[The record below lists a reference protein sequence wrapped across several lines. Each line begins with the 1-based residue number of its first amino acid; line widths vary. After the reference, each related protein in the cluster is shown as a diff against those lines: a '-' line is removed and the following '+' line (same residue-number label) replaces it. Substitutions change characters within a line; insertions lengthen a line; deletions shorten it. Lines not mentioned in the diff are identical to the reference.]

1 MLAAFRGG
9 GGFKT
14 SSILE
19 NFSVMNERSEAKAGD
34 TCILNLDQHQPNVL
48 TSRDYTLEVKFSL
61 PAK

>member
-1 MLAAFRGG
+1 MLAAFSGG
-9 GGFKT
+9 GGGAGGH
-14 SSILE
+14 
-19 NFSVMNERSEAKAGD
+19 FSVMNERSEAKAGD